1 MRTHLQRADA
11 IWEESLR
18 LFPGGVNSPVRAFR
32 AVGGR
37 PVVLTSGRGATVT
50 DADGASYV
58 DFINSWGALILGHA
72 PPEVVAAVTA
82 AAERGTSFGMPTD
95 GEPILA
101 GLIQSAFPSL
111 ERMRFVNS
119 GTEAAMSAIRVAR
132 GVTGRSRVVKFA
144 GCYHGHSD
152 ALLTRAGSGLTTFG
166 LPGSAGVT
174 AAAAADTIVLPYNDL
189 SAVRAAFDLHGKT
202 IAAVIVEPVAANMGV
217 VRPLPG
223 FLEELRAVTAQ
234 SGSLLVFDEVITG
247 FRLTFGGVQGQTGV
261 RPDLTC
267 LGKIIG
273 GGLPLAAYGGR
284 ADIMDALAPLGPVY
298 QAGTLSGNPVAVAAG
313 TATLRALAS
322 GDAYA
327 LLEERAAALEAGL
340 VDAARGAGVAV
351 SVVRVGAMLT
361 VFFVGAPPRNLE
373 EAERADT
380 GGFARFFRA
389 MLSRGILIPP
399 SQFEAWFVSTAHGEE
414 DIARTVTAAIG
425 SFREVA

>member
-1 MRTHLQRADA
+1 MKTQSRADA
-11 IWEESLR
+11 VWEESLR

-37 PVVLTSGRGATVT
+37 PVVLTAGRGATVT
-50 DADGASYV
+50 DADGASYI

-72 PPEVVAAVTA
+72 PAPVVAAVTA
-82 AAERGTSFGMPTD
+82 AAGRGMSFGMPTD
-95 GEPILA
+95 AEPVLA
-101 GLIQSAFPSL
+101 RLIQSAFPSL
-111 ERMRFVNS
+111 ERMRFVSS

-132 GVTGRSRVVKFA
+132 GVTHRSRVVKFA

-152 ALLTRAGSGLTTFG
+152 GLLARSGSGVATLG

-189 SAVRAAFDLHGKT
+189 PAVRRAFEAHAKT

-217 VRPLPG
+217 VRPVPG
-223 FLEELRAVTAQ
+223 FLEGLRALTGE
-234 SGSLLVFDEVITG
+234 SGSLLIFDEVITG
-247 FRLTFGGVQGQTGV
+247 FRVAFGGVQGQTGV

-313 TATLRALAS
+313 TATVRALAA
-322 GDAYA
+322 DDVYPR
-327 LLEERAAALEAGL
+327 LEERAAALEAGL
-340 VDAARGAGVAV
+340 TETMERAGAAA
-351 SVVRVGAMLT
+351 SVVRVGSMLT
-361 VFFVGAPPRNLE
+361 VFFTPYPPRNLE
-373 EAERADT
+373 EAEQADT
-380 GGFARFFRA
+380 ERFARFFRA
-389 MLSRGILIPP
+389 MRTRSILIPP
-399 SQFEAWFVSTAHGEE
+399 SQFEAWFISTAHDEE
-414 DIARTVTAAIG
+414 NIARTISAAAE
-425 SFREVA
+425 SFRETA